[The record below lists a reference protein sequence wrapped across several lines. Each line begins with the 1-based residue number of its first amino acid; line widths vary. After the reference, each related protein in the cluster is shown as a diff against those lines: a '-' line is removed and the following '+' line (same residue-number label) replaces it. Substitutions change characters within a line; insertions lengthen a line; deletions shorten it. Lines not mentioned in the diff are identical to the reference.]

1 MNKLLNDNYVF
12 IYLLTLI
19 MFLKPEKLEDN
30 QKIYMAYL
38 ITFFIDLVNTLP
50 TLWILFISIL
60 VLFLYVEYFENSSF
74 KRDVMTK
81 IHHKVIDFL
90 YVMIFQYCLIRYIC
104 LLFLNTN
111 FIMEYIQN
119 IFGAYSLNILF
130 IARLILFGWLTNS
143 MFSLPWK
150 IKKFDEIQRE
160 METISKIYD
169 LSDEINEEKFHI
181 VILLEDKSYYQRESL
196 GTAFSW
202 GYLKDYA
209 FAKLCENFKHK
220 NESKLNKKKNKIL
233 RGYSTIEAQLIRS
246 IGIEKGYNDNFF
258 NIVKRKLFELIY
270 TELVFSNLAKYY
282 KKNEYFEDRK
292 KMKDYLLYI
301 YLHKARVQVKD
312 RKCIG
317 LKELFGVSN
326 IEDLDECQLFIGV
339 LSFSKYDCQLDEIKN
354 YALSTYN
361 LQLDPKNIEKAY
373 ESIKTNKKKLKKNL
387 IKDLIVFNILWCDK

>member
-169 LSDEINEEKFHI
+169 LSDDINEEKFRI
-181 VILLEDKSYYQRESL
+181 VILLEDKSYYQRKSL
-196 GTAFSW
+196 GTVFSW
-202 GYLKDYA
+202 AYLKDYA

-246 IGIEKGYNDNFF
+246 IGIEKGYNGNFF

-339 LSFSKYDCQLDEIKN
+339 LSFSKYDSQLDEIKN
-354 YALSTYN
+354 YALSIYN

-373 ESIKTNKKKLKKNL
+373 ESIKTNKKKAKENL
-387 IKDLIVFNILWCDK
+387 IKNLIVFNIL